1 MGKQLLSE
9 RLLRSEFTF
18 GFELEAIV
26 QSGSSLFDDT
36 YEVFANTDDYDD
48 DDFKDELKTQIG
60 EYLDNFLDGWKSHKY
75 NKKIHG
81 KSKTHGDSSI
91 VIGEDDDDDD
101 FTFEYSSPVLEA
113 VPDNF
118 NRVITLLDSLKKKG
132 IYTNESCGFH
142 HHIKFGSMDY
152 RDLVW
157 VYVNLA
163 CDEQN

>member
-48 DDFKDELKTQIG
+48 DDFKSELQTQIG

-75 NKKIHG
+75 NKNAGNKRR
-81 KSKTHGDSSI
+81 
-91 VIGEDDDDDD
+91 
-101 FTFEYSSPVLEA
+101 FL
-113 VPDNF
+113 
-118 NRVITLLDSLKKKG
+118 
-132 IYTNESCGFH
+132 
-142 HHIKFGSMDY
+142 
-152 RDLVW
+152 
-157 VYVNLA
+157 
-163 CDEQN
+163 